1 MESENYKMRGD
12 LGKAWN
18 SLLFDMYYRYRG
30 YKGIRRPD
38 GTLLILNSIMT
49 IEEFHKWVD
58 DIYES
63 IDQSINRLKK

>member
-1 MESENYKMRGD
+1 MRNYEMRGD

-18 SLLFDMYYRYRG
+18 TLLFDIYYRYKG
-30 YKGIRRPD
+30 YRAEKRPD
-38 GTLLILNSIMT
+38 GTVLVLNSIMT

-58 DIYES
+58 HIYES

>member
-1 MESENYKMRGD
+1 MKDFEMRGD

-18 SLLFDMYYRYRG
+18 SLLFDLYYRYRG
-30 YKGIRRPD
+30 YRGIKQSD
-38 GTLLILNSIMT
+38 GTVLVLNSVMT
-49 IEEFHKWVD
+49 IEEFHKGVD